1 SSFVR
6 SVRVSLI
13 VVAFRR
19 LSSLLVSTMPADRD
33 KDVDTSSDF
42 SITSA
47 KTLGHSPNAE
57 GAMTDAHFAADLIQ
71 ETYPIR
77 AGRNVKAAIGDAFEA
92 LKRRE
97 RNLPQTVLRER
108 SRQWTERRVRALWN
122 REARRVDHYEIQD
135 LTAIAVEEARRERQ
149 HLKAREE
156 RLVAILAAADQGGM
170 GQVARA
176 KGRGVR
182 AVDLS
187 GIGLTD
193 ADETADQSQGWG
205 I

>member
-1 SSFVR
+1 METHSN
-6 SVRVSLI
+6 I
-13 VVAFRR
+13 V
-19 LSSLLVSTMPADRD
+19 
-33 KDVDTSSDF
+33 DF
-42 SITSA
+42 SS
-47 KTLGHSPNAE
+47 KGQ
-57 GAMTDAHFAADLIQ
+57 GAMTDVQFASEFIQ
-71 ETYPIR
+71 EIYPVSASR
-77 AGRNVKAAIGDAFEA
+77 KVAGAIGEAFDA
-92 LKRRE
+92 LKKRENQLPAGVVRDRPRR
-97 RNLPQTVLRER
+97 
-108 SRQWTERRVRALWN
+108 WTERRVRALWFK
-122 REARRVDHYEIQD
+122 EARRIDHYEIQD

-170 GQVARA
+170 GQVVRP

-182 AVDLS
+182 SMDMP